1 VGVIGQDRQ
10 RYHIRVRVLGKK
22 RAERRK
28 RSIFLNIS
36 FILPSWIGWGAK
48 SLSYFPFSIANLS
61 LPPLSLSTLLP
72 SFFPC
77 ARAVVCTVWAVY
89 ITPKQSGAR
98 RHRARRRFDNYY
110 YCFVLFF
117 SLPSPPPIFLP
128 QIPFYF
134 VFFILNCVWN
144 FDFGSGSV
152 RYVLY
157 VGYWHKY
164 RYRNFVENCVCFD
177 IIVSKGSKGWFFI
190 PVLCLL

>member
-10 RYHIRVRVLGKK
+10 RYHIRVRVSGKK

-28 RSIFLNIS
+28 RSIFLKIS
-36 FILPSWIGWGAK
+36 FILPSWIGSGAK
-48 SLSYFPFSIANLS
+48 SLSYFPLSIANLS

-117 SLPSPPPIFLP
+117 SLPSPPPLFSSPRFL
-128 QIPFYF
+128 
-134 VFFILNCVWN
+134 FILY
-144 FDFGSGSV
+144 FSF
-152 RYVLY
+152 
-157 VGYWHKY
+157 
-164 RYRNFVENCVCFD
+164 
-177 IIVSKGSKGWFFI
+177 
-190 PVLCLL
+190 